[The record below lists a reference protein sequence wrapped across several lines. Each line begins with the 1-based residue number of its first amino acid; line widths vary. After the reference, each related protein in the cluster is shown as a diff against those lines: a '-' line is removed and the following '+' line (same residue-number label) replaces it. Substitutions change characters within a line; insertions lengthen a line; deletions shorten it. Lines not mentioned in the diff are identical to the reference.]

1 MTTTIRVNGSNV
13 EVFDFQGNSY
23 AFVPSKESITWKSA
37 QSQAEGIVFEGVNGH
52 LATVTSKAENGFIV
66 SEIVPISQNHVNGTA
81 WLGGTDEEVEGTW
94 EWITGEKWQYENW
107 ATGQPRAISQD
118 FLAYFPD
125 VWYGADDNGPFR
137 TTRVYGYIVEFE
149 GTGTPDDNLIG
160 TSGKDKIKGGN
171 GDDNIIGL
179 GGNDELSGDAGN
191 DIVIGR
197 GGNDKLRGGSG
208 DDELTGG
215 RGKDRLFGDGGDDI
229 LIGGAGNDI
238 LNGGEGN
245 DIMIGGKGNDT
256 YTVDTKDDI
265 IVEKA
270 KGGRDLVKSSLSY
283 TLDKNLEN
291 LTLTGNK
298 NIDGRGNASNNTIR
312 GNNRNNTLKGER
324 GKDKLIGGGGNDV
337 LVGGRGNDVLTG
349 GAGADDFVFK
359 SSKDGIDKI
368 TDFDPRQG
376 QDSILIDQD
385 GFSGLRK
392 GKLSPSQF
400 LLGGTTA
407 STSEHRLIYTN
418 DGKLFFDPDGNG
430 GQEQIQIASFNN
442 SPFLSHENF
451 TVI

>member
-1 MTTTIRVNGSNV
+1 MTTKIRVNGSQV
-13 EVFDFQGNSY
+13 EVFDFEGNSY
-23 AFVPSKESITWKSA
+23 AFIPSEDSITWKSA

-52 LATVTSKAENGFIV
+52 LATVTSKKENGFIV
-66 SEIVPISQNHVNGTA
+66 SEIIPISQNHVNGSA
-81 WLGGTDEEVEGTW
+81 WLGGTDEDVEGNW
-94 EWITGEKWQYENW
+94 KWITGEKWQYENW
-107 ATGQPRAISQD
+107 ADREPLSGHD
-118 FLAYFPD
+118 FLLYFPD
-125 VWYGADDNGPFR
+125 VWSSADDDGPSR
-137 TTRVYGYIVEFE
+137 LTRVYGYIVEFE

-160 TSGKDKIKGGN
+160 TSRKDKINGGD

-197 GGNDKLRGGSG
+197 AGNDKLRGGTG

-215 RGKDRLFGDGGDDI
+215 KGKDELFGDGGDDI
-229 LIGGAGNDI
+229 LIGGADNDI
-238 LNGGEGN
+238 LNGGQGN
-245 DIMIGGKGNDT
+245 DIMIGGNGNDT

-270 KGGRDLVKSSLSY
+270 KNGQDQVKASLSY
-283 TLDKNLEN
+283 TLNKNLEN

-298 NIDGRGNASNNTIR
+298 NIDGKGNASNNTIR
-312 GNNRNNTLKGER
+312 GNNGNNRLQGEG

-337 LVGGRGNDVLTG
+337 LVGGKGNDVLTG
-349 GAGADDFVFK
+349 GAGADDFVFE

-368 TDFDPRQG
+368 TDFSPSE
-376 QDSILIDQD
+376 DSILIDQD

-392 GKLSPSQF
+392 GELSESQF

-407 STSEHRLIYTN
+407 STSQQRFIYTN

-430 GQEQIQIASFNN
+430 AQKQIQIASFNN
-442 SPFLSHENF
+442 PPFLSHENF
-451 TVI
+451 IVM